1 MKIIIDYLKTFIKE
15 DYSFAAYFWSILLLI
30 ISFIL
35 SYEYSLY
42 KIIVWENN
50 QLLKILYLLGLFAI
64 PYLIVLYLKVKSNK
78 NKILNKH
85 SFIYFLIVFGALLI
99 NSLTKSNVMDFTKL
113 ISWDNRYNE
122 WLFIINISLQ
132 KFFILSLPALLYFLI
147 YKDKEVFGFKTKDV
161 NLRIYFYMLLIMLL
175 PILIASN
182 SESFLRVYPRYK
194 PGILESSGLLLKYQ
208 SIAIAETFYGL
219 RFIGVELFFRGLM
232 IIGAIRFI
240 GRHAVLPTAV
250 LYSIWHFG
258 KPMGEAIGA
267 FFGAYILGV
276 LAYRTK
282 SIVGG
287 IIIHLGVAFL
297 MELFAFLQL
306 FEVI

>member
-1 MKIIIDYLKTFIKE
+1 MKIIIDYLRGFIRK
-15 DYSFAAYFWSILLLI
+15 DFSFTAYMSSIVLLI
-30 ISFIL
+30 VGFVL

-42 KIIVWENN
+42 RVIVWEES
-50 QLLKILYLLGLFAI
+50 QLLKSLYLLGLFAI
-64 PYLIVLYLKVKSNK
+64 PYFIVLLLKVKNSKETFFNK
-78 NKILNKH
+78 R
-85 SFIYFLIVFGALLI
+85 SFIYFFIIFGALLL
-99 NSLTKSNVMDFTKL
+99 NSLTKSSVMDITKY

-122 WLFIINISLQ
+122 WLFIINISLH
-132 KFFILSLPALLYFLI
+132 KVIILSLPAFIYFLI
-147 YKDKEVFGFKTKDV
+147 YKDREVFGFKTKDV
-161 NLRIYFYMLLIMLL
+161 NLRIYFYMLLVMLL
-175 PILIASN
+175 PILIASY
-182 SESFLRVYPRYK
+182 SDSFLRVYPRYK

-208 SIAIAETFYGL
+208 SIAIAESFYGL

-306 FEVI
+306 FDVI